1 MLRPGLGSGLIIY
14 LKPFSHLPSWE
25 YRYCHCSFLNPSLF
39 SVFHS
44 LPSFP
49 FLYSPRSLFHHVFSF
64 KSNLQYMY
72 SLITMLP
79 CPIWYSSK
87 IFSTIFLSS
96 VFGWS
101 VWNGAC
107 YYVDFFGKRFQK
119 ELEDLRA
126 EVEKW
131 QHSPSAK
138 TQPNSGT
145 TTPYREIPGLDLSMS
160 DKKED

>member
-1 MLRPGLGSGLIIY
+1 MRRPGLGIGLIIC
-14 LKPFSHLPSWE
+14 LKRFNRLLSWE
-25 YRYCHCSFLNPSLF
+25 YRYPHSSSGSPSPFL
-39 SVFHS
+39 
-44 LPSFP
+44 SFP
-49 FLYSPRSLFHHVFSF
+49 MFHPFESLLPCSVSLLSFRSNF
-64 KSNLQYMY
+64 QYMY

-131 QHSPSAK
+131 QNSPLAN
-138 TQPNSGT
+138 TQSNSGT
-145 TTPYREIPGLDLSMS
+145 TTPNREIPGLDLSMS
-160 DKKED
+160 AKKEE